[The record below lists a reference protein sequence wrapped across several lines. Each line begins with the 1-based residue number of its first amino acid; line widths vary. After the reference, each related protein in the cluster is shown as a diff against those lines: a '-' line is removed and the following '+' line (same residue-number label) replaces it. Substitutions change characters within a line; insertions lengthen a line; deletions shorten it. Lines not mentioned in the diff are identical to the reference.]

1 MHNAGASWWQIVE
14 LARMLDERGHESGTE
29 QQVMLAR
36 LVLSFDRTVV
46 KHPVRSPASETRIK
60 TGIASAPRAETPN
73 GGDVDVA

>member
-46 KHPVRSPASETRIK
+46 KHPLRGPGSETRIK
-60 TGIASAPRAETPN
+60 TSVASAPLGQAPN
-73 GGDVDVA
+73 DSDVDVA